1 VRRSRLAAVFLSLVF
16 ACGLEASVTER
27 AIGIAEKFAET
38 ALRETYKVGAMTLSV
53 RTAQYTA
60 GAEPERF
67 WITVSSQA
75 APCDRAGTEEI
86 GEIYVQFVK
95 NRLQSVQWLPN
106 RDPSVRAAE
115 MTRVRMLHWA
125 RDLWSLDTQLSERSV
140 PSTTPTQHLV
150 FSRRG
155 GRGTI
160 TVIIDRDYGFIH
172 RTFVS
177 PE

>member
-60 GAEPERF
+60 GAKPERF

-86 GEIYVQFVK
+86 GEFTCSLSRIVF
-95 NRLQSVQWLPN
+95 
-106 RDPSVRAAE
+106 RA
-115 MTRVRMLHWA
+115 
-125 RDLWSLDTQLSERSV
+125 
-140 PSTTPTQHLV
+140 
-150 FSRRG
+150 FSGCR
-155 GRGTI
+155 
-160 TVIIDRDYGFIH
+160 TVIPRFEQP
-172 RTFVS
+172 R
-177 PE
+177 